1 LKEAIKYRLKQLL
14 VVLVIFGVFYF
25 SRSWTLPYVA
35 RFLDVSET
43 PQKTS
48 AVMVLGG
55 GTDVRP
61 FIAAALVKAKLAD
74 KVLVA
79 PIKLSPEAEDG
90 VVEPEHENIIKI
102 LVARGVARE
111 NIVLLPDTVE
121 STFDEARGLSKYMEQ
136 NPESTVSVVT
146 TSWHTRRARWI
157 FANALAERSSQI
169 RFVAAPTERFDE
181 NNWWT
186 TEQGLFIVDEYI
198 KLGYYCFKY

>member
-90 VVEPEHENIIKI
+90 VVEPEHEIIIKI

>member
-1 LKEAIKYRLKQLL
+1 MKQTIKYRLKQGL
-14 VVLVIFGVFYF
+14 VVLAIFAGLYF

-35 RFLDVSET
+35 QFLDVSE
-43 PQKTS
+43 PPKRAS

-55 GTDVRP
+55 GTDLRP

-90 VVEPEHENIIKI
+90 VVEPEHEIIIKV
-102 LVARGVARE
+102 LLARGVSRDDI
-111 NIVLLPDTVE
+111 IVLPAVVE
-121 STFDEARGLSKYMEQ
+121 NTYDEAQALADYLDH
-136 NPESTVSVVT
+136 NPDCSVTVVT

-157 FANALAERSSQI
+157 FDKALEGRSSQVY
-169 RFVAAPTERFDE
+169 FVAAPTERFDE

-186 TEQGLFIVDEYI
+186 TEEGLYVVDEYL
-198 KLGYYCFKY
+198 KLGYYFLKY